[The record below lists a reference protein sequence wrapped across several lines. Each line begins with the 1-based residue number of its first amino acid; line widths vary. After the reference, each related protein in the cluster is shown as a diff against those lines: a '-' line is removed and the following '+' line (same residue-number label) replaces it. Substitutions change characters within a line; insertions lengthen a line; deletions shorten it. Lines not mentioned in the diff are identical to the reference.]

1 MKGSVFLS
9 RYIALVPAYE
19 PDELMLGLLREL
31 SEADFYTVVIDDGSG
46 ERFAPLFEEAKK
58 YATVLT
64 HPQNMGKGQ
73 GIRTGLAH
81 INETFSE
88 DCVVVTVDADGQH
101 KVPDA
106 EELCRL
112 AENSPDTL
120 WLGSRKFT
128 GNVPFRSRF
137 GNWMT
142 RLVYMLSTGTRVY
155 DTQTGLRA
163 FSGGLIPRM
172 LETKGNRY
180 EYEMNI
186 LLEFA
191 REGRPIKEMEIETI
205 YLNNNEGSHF
215 NPFKDSFR
223 IYKEILKFSASSMLA
238 FCVDYIVFTVVLL
251 LSGNNIYLS
260 NIIARLIS
268 SITNFTVNKR
278 LVFKKKGGLLK
289 SAVGYFLLAAAIL
302 VGNTVVLALLTHF
315 GVNEFI
321 AKLITELAFFV
332 VSWAAQKF
340 IIFGKSKKR

>member
-1 MKGSVFLS
+1 MFILS
-9 RYIALVPAYE
+9 KYVALVPAYKPE
-19 PDELMLGLLREL
+19 DLMIGLLREL
-31 SEADFYTVVIDDGSG
+31 SEADFYTVVINDGSG
-46 ERFAPLFEEAKK
+46 ESFDPLFEEAKK
-58 YATVLT
+58 YATVLI

-81 INETFSE
+81 IKETFAE

-106 EELCRL
+106 LELCRR
-112 AENSPDTL
+112 AEESPNTL

-163 FSGGLIPRM
+163 FNGKLIARM

-191 REGRPIKEMEIETI
+191 REGYPIKEMEIETI

-215 NPFKDSFR
+215 NPFKDSIR
-223 IYKEILKFSASSMLA
+223 IYKEILKFSASSLLA
-238 FCVDYIVFTVVLL
+238 FVIDYIVFTFVLL

-260 NIIARLIS
+260 NIIARVVS

-278 LVFKKKGGLLK
+278 LVFKKKGELLK
-289 SAVGYFLLAAAIL
+289 SAVGYFLLAAVIL
-302 VGNTVVLALLTHF
+302 VGNTAVLALLSHF

-321 AKLITELAFFV
+321 AKIITELVFFV
-332 VSWAAQKF
+332 ISWIAQKF
-340 IIFGKSKKR
+340 IVFRKTKKH